1 MSKTSVTTNNFI
13 VKIHLYTVK
22 QLARMTNLS
31 LASVHGIL
39 KTNLKLREMNT
50 TWIPHLLS
58 NEQKIVL
65 VEGAKK

>member
-50 TWIPHLLS
+50 IWIPHLLS
-58 NEQKIVL
+58 NEQNLVL

>member
-22 QLARMTNLS
+22 QLAQMANLS

-39 KTNLKLREMNT
+39 KTNQKVREINAR
-50 TWIPHLLS
+50 WVPHLLS
-58 NEQKIVL
+58 NKQKLVL
-65 VEGAKK
+65 VENAKK